1 MHRFSLAVALLA
13 AAVTAASAA
22 AAPSASTLAQQL
34 AQAHDATA
42 KYVDGIARA
51 KADGYQILTKMIPDM
66 GYHFIDPAV
75 KGFDI
80 RKPPILV
87 YEHQGTAWR
96 LGALEWVFS
105 QKPAT
110 PPIPGARYGMF
121 GAACHYKD
129 GTVVFADS
137 QVKCAATAPGSG
149 AKFNFWHGPLIT
161 LHVWLWYPNPL
172 GMFSGVNPFA
182 RPFNEG

>member
-1 MHRFSLAVALLA
+1 MHRFILAAALLA

-22 AAPSASTLAQQL
+22 AAPATTSLAQQL

-42 KYVDGIARA
+42 KYVDGLGRA

-66 GYHFIDPAV
+66 GYHFINPSV
-75 KGFDI
+75 QGFDV
-80 RKPPILV
+80 RRPAILV

-96 LGALEWVFS
+96 LGALEWVFPS
-105 QKPAT
+105 KPAKA
-110 PPIPGARYGMF
+110 PIPGARYGTF

-129 GTVVFADS
+129 GTVVFADD
-137 QVKCAATAPGSG
+137 QVKCAPTAPGSG

-161 LHVWLWYPNPL
+161 MHVWLWYPNPL
-172 GMFSGVNPFA
+172 GLFSGMNPLA
-182 RPFNEG
+182 RPFNKG

>member
-1 MHRFSLAVALLA
+1 MHRFILAVVVLT

-22 AAPSASTLAQQL
+22 AAPRSTTYAQQL

-42 KYVDGIARA
+42 KYVDGLGRA

-66 GYHFIDPAV
+66 GYHFINPAV
-75 KGFDI
+75 KAFDI

-87 YEHQGTAWR
+87 YEHQGKAWR
-96 LGALEWVFS
+96 LGALEWVFP
-105 QKPAT
+105 QKPAA
-110 PPIPGARYGMF
+110 PPIPGAQYGTF

-129 GTVVFADS
+129 GTVVFADD
-137 QVKCAATAPGSG
+137 QVKCAATAPGTN

-161 LHVWLWYPNPL
+161 MHLWLWYPNPL
-172 GMFSGVNPFA
+172 GVFSGVNPLV
-182 RPFNEG
+182 RPFNQG